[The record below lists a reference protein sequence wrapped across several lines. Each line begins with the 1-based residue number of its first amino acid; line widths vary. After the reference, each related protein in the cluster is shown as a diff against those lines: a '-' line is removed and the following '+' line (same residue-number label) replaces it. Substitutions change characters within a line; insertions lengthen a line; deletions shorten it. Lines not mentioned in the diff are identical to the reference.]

1 MPVTRPRSVATRVPA
16 FAFLNRS
23 FTERLPNAYRTLT
36 ERLPNA
42 TGGMLGSYPKEVAMV
57 LDEQLLTEM
66 VLWSWVVFVL
76 WATPPNYE

>member
-1 MPVTRPRSVATRVPA
+1 MRTPVTRPRSVATRVSA

-23 FTERLPNAYRTLT
+23 FT

-42 TGGMLGSYPKEVAMV
+42 TGGMLGSYPKEVATV
-57 LDEQLLTEM
+57 LDEQLITEM

-76 WATPPNYE
+76 LATPPNYE